1 MNTYAKSSDTYLTQ
15 RILGASPEQQA
26 ALIME
31 AGQLHLGRAI
41 RSLNENNLPAAV
53 NSFLRVSEVIMEATA
68 RLDLD
73 GGSDLA
79 QNLKRLYDFWT
90 AEIMLASKARDTVRL
105 AAVAKGMGEIRT
117 AWEQFH
123 EKKVGT
129 GATASSGLHLG
140 DQVV

>member
-1 MNTYAKSSDTYLTQ
+1 MNAYAKSADTYLTQ

-41 RSLNENNLPAAV
+41 RSLNENNVPAAV
-53 NSFLRVSEVIMEATA
+53 NSFLRVSEVIMEATV
-68 RLDLD
+68 RLDLE

-79 QNLKRLYDFWT
+79 HNIKRLYDFWT
-90 AEIMLASKARDTVRL
+90 AEIMMASKARDTNRL
-105 AAVAKGMGEIRT
+105 AAVAQGMGEIRS

-123 EKKVGT
+123 EKKT
-129 GATASSGLHLG
+129 GIGAEATPRFQLG
-140 DQVV
+140 DQMV

>member
-1 MNTYAKSSDTYLTQ
+1 
-15 RILGASPEQQA
+15 
-26 ALIME
+26 ME
-31 AGQLHLGRAI
+31 AGQLHLGKAI

-68 RLDLD
+68 RLDLE
-73 GGSDLA
+73 GGSELA

-90 AEIMLASKARDTVRL
+90 AEIGGFLWTRYNLIMLASKARDTARL

-123 EKKVGT
+123 EKKA
-129 GATASSGLHLG
+129 GAGAPATTRPQLG

>member
-1 MNTYAKSSDTYLTQ
+1 MNAYAKSADTYLTQ

-53 NSFLRVSEVIMEATA
+53 NSFLRVSEVIMEATV
-68 RLDLD
+68 RLDLE
-73 GGSDLA
+73 GGSELA

-90 AEIMLASKARDTVRL
+90 AEIMLASKARDTARL

-123 EKKVGT
+123 EKKIGA
-129 GATASSGLHLG
+129 GATAMTQPQLG